1 MGSSPPSVNDLIHP
15 YWARVII
22 NIDPL
27 PVCALTGWWDK
38 SLSLCF
44 IQWSF
49 QRRTPHRVWGQPINA
64 PSISYTLPNSVFEC
78 QDLRSL
84 WWLDFDFDHSPP
96 WTPVTSEL
104 GQMGLARFFFHSPSE
119 RTGWQIKM
127 LFFSGFGRSDA
138 WRHGEMGGTFLR
150 DHKRWTCW
158 CLMTAPREVT
168 PPLRSLAPSF
178 FLLETNAKIIWSILK
193 KNKNLE
199 NYIFS
204 FNDLTAFIYCFTCSV
219 DH

>member
-1 MGSSPPSVNDLIHP
+1 MGSSPPSVNDLVHP

-64 PSISYTLPNSVFEC
+64 PSISYTLPTSVFEC

-84 WWLDFDFDHSPP
+84 WWLDFDFDRSPP

-138 WRHGEMGGTFLR
+138 WRHGEMGRTFLQ

-204 FNDLTAFIYCFTCSV
+204 FNDLTAFIYCSTCSV

>member
-1 MGSSPPSVNDLIHP
+1 MGSSPPSVNDLVHP

-64 PSISYTLPNSVFEC
+64 PSISYTLPTSVFEC

-84 WWLDFDFDHSPP
+84 WWLDFDFDRSPP

-138 WRHGEMGGTFLR
+138 WRHGEMGRTFLQ

-178 FLLETNAKIIWSILK
+178 FLLETNAKIIWFILK

-204 FNDLTAFIYCFTCSV
+204 FNDLTAFIYCSTCSV